1 VGDDLGGKVHIPHSF
16 ENSDFD
22 SETLSDRIRKIDG
35 YGDLGQGYSK
45 QGKGE
50 DSHQIWCMD
59 NTAISESIKQYH
71 CNKEDL
77 ETSIPALLDQNK
89 DVSAPSQQVVIPAP
103 TEVEISE
110 DAIVNT
116 QESVISGKDTVEQ
129 DGQLKN
135 LSQNEDD
142 AKPKMKM
149 QGEIRRSERL
159 KNDIT
164 VTTKEK
170 NERMA
175 KKRNLEGNPLA
186 TNMFS
191 DLPVESIKCLSADMG
206 IAVNNINFGTFNMLK
221 DLEIARHNLHIKHTK
236 PVVNEQDEEVLED
249 NDLHERLIE

>member
-1 VGDDLGGKVHIPHSF
+1 
-16 ENSDFD
+16 
-22 SETLSDRIRKIDG
+22 
-35 YGDLGQGYSK
+35 
-45 QGKGE
+45 
-50 DSHQIWCMD
+50 M
-59 NTAISESIKQYH
+59 
-71 CNKEDL
+71 

-159 KNDIT
+159 KNDIE

-206 IAVNNINFGTFNMLK
+206 IAVDNINFGTFNMLK